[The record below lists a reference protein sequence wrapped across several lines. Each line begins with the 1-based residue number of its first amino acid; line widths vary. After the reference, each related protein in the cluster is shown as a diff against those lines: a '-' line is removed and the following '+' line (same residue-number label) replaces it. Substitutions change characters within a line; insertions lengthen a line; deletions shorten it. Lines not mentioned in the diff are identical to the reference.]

1 MKITFI
7 SLVLCCYFMMPFSSA
22 LATVAEN
29 NIDPD
34 TEKFVVNTSVQ
45 YLDNYH
51 PRQSDGISATALSAG
66 IDGKLVSMHQSV
78 WLQAAYSGN
87 YTQFKLDETDLALDN
102 KFGQYDISLLG
113 RFFMG
118 PKWYV
123 DLQGTHRN
131 VDYLLGTGIAKFRPA
146 TLIADS
152 ESSNKV
158 EASLVYGNGINRSDS
173 SASRKF
179 LRLGFSHLKQDYA
192 AKNSYSNLFDLTRD
206 KAELGLS
213 FKLSDITQFETSFE
227 FENVDFVDDSQLDN
241 DVYRFL
247 LGFEWQGT
255 GQTRLKFLV
264 GGYKRIYQF
273 TANNQGFLAE
283 LDAEYTP
290 LSNLSI
296 TLKGSQTT
304 TTGVVEDALDTIIK
318 SAKLAIN
325 YGYKEHIEFIAMA
338 TISNTQYEQVGDDQ
352 TSNESAVG
360 IVSNVSVYDYSTVSL
375 ALQRE
380 SLENDFLSLDY
391 VQNKVELNCRYAF

>member
-1 MKITFI
+1 MKLTFTVI
-7 SLVLCCYFMMPFSSA
+7 CCFMLLFSSA
-22 LATVAEN
+22 CAAVAEN
-29 NIDPD
+29 TINPD
-34 TEKFVVNTSVQ
+34 AEKFVFNSAIQ

-66 IDGKLVSMHQSV
+66 VDGKLVSMHQGV
-78 WLQAAYSGN
+78 WLQAAYSGT
-87 YTQFKLDETDLALDN
+87 YTQFKLDETELALDD

-118 PKWYV
+118 NKWYV
-123 DLQGTHRN
+123 DLQGIHRN
-131 VDYLLGTGIAKFRPA
+131 IDYLLGSGISKLRPPS
-146 TLIADS
+146 LIGDS
-152 ESSNKV
+152 ESTNKV
-158 EASLVYGNGINRSDS
+158 AASLVYGNGMNSSDS
-173 SASRKF
+173 GASRKF
-179 LRLGFSHLKQDYA
+179 VRLGFSHLKQDYA
-192 AKNSYSNLFDLTRD
+192 DKNAYSYLFDLTRD

-213 FKLSDITQFETSFE
+213 LKLSDITQFETSVE

-241 DVYRFL
+241 DVYRLL

-264 GGYKRIYQF
+264 GGYKRMYQS
-273 TANNQGFLAE
+273 ASDNQGFLAE

-304 TTGVVEDALDTIIK
+304 TTGIVENALDTIIK
-318 SAKLAIN
+318 SARLALN
-325 YGYKEHIEFIAMA
+325 YGYKEHVEFIASA
-338 TISNTQYEQVGDDQ
+338 EVSNTQYEQVGEDK
-352 TSNESAVG
+352 TSTESTISMASQ
-360 IVSNVSVYDYSTVSL
+360 VSIYEYSTVSL
-375 ALQRE
+375 VLQRE

>member
-1 MKITFI
+1 MKITFT
-7 SLVLCCYFMMPFSSA
+7 VMCCLMLLFSSA
-22 LATVAEN
+22 LAAVAEN
-29 NIDPD
+29 NINPD
-34 TEKFVVNTSVQ
+34 AEKFVFNSSIK

-51 PRQSDGISATALSAG
+51 PRQSDGISATSLSAG
-66 IDGKLVSMHQSV
+66 VDGKLVSMHESV
-78 WLQAAYSGN
+78 WFQAGYSGT
-87 YTQFKLDETDLALDN
+87 YYQFKIDDTELALDD
-102 KFGQYDISLLG
+102 KFGQYDVSLLG

-118 PKWYV
+118 QKWYV
-123 DLQGTHRN
+123 DLQGTHRE
-131 VDYLLGTGIAKFRPA
+131 VDYLLGTGIARFRPA

-152 ESSNKV
+152 ESSDKV

-173 SASRKF
+173 SSSRRF
-179 LRLGFSHLKQDYA
+179 LRLGFSHLKQDLA

-227 FENVDFVDDSQLDN
+227 FENVDFVDDSQLDS

-264 GGYKRIYQF
+264 GGYKRIYQS

-304 TTGVVEDALDTIIK
+304 TTGVVEDTLDTIIK
-318 SAKLAIN
+318 SARLAIN
-325 YGYKEHIEFIAMA
+325 YGYKEHIEFTAMA
-338 TISNTQYEQVGDDQ
+338 TISNTQYEQVGDHQ

-360 IVSNVSVYDYSTVSL
+360 IVSSVSVYDYSTVSL
-375 ALQRE
+375 VLQRE
-380 SLENDFLSLDY
+380 SFEDDFLSLDY
-391 VQNKVELNCRYAF
+391 VQNKVVLNCRYAF

>member
-1 MKITFI
+1 MKITFT
-7 SLVLCCYFMMPFSSA
+7 VMCCFMLLFSSA
-22 LATVAEN
+22 LAAVAEN
-29 NIDPD
+29 NINPD
-34 TEKFVVNTSVQ
+34 TEKFVFNSSIQ

-66 IDGKLVSMHQSV
+66 VDGRLVSMHESV
-78 WLQAAYSGN
+78 WFQAAYSGT
-87 YTQFKLDETDLALDN
+87 YSQFKIDDTELALDD
-102 KFGQYDISLLG
+102 KFGQYDVSLLG

-118 PKWYV
+118 QKWYV
-123 DLQGTHRN
+123 DLQGAHRE

-152 ESSNKV
+152 ESSDKV

-179 LRLGFSHLKQDYA
+179 VRLGFSHLKQDYA
-192 AKNSYSNLFDLTRD
+192 DKNAYSYLFDLTRD

-213 FKLSDITQFETSFE
+213 LKLSDITQFEASVE
-227 FENVDFVDDSQLDN
+227 LENVDFVDDSQLDN
-241 DVYRFL
+241 DVYRLL

-264 GGYKRIYQF
+264 GGYKRIYQS
-273 TANNQGFLAE
+273 APDNQGFLAE
-283 LDAEYTP
+283 LNAEYTP

-304 TTGVVEDALDTIIK
+304 TTGIVEDALDTIMK
-318 SAKLAIN
+318 SAKLAIH
-325 YGYKEHIEFIAMA
+325 YGYKEHVEFIAMA
-338 TISNTQYEQVGDDQ
+338 TFSNTQYEQIGDVQ
-352 TSNESAVG
+352 TSSESAVG

-375 ALQRE
+375 VLQRE
-380 SLENDFLSLDY
+380 SLENNFLSLDY
-391 VQNKVELNCRYAF
+391 VQNKVELNCRYVF